1 MSYSYNSLCKE
12 LESLEKILENNK
24 LDIYEKEE
32 IQKRVNEIYYELARI
47 DFI

>member
-1 MSYSYNSLCKE
+1 MSNNYNSLCKE